1 MSHELDIFTSTYG
14 IMFFGTPHKGSSKAS
29 LLASLKKIA
38 AILAPSPIKVSKSD
52 LVLALEEESE
62 TLQNITDFFVP
73 MMKNFAI
80 FFFWE
85 QHKTDLKLLGKD
97 FIVPCESAAPLYD
110 DTERAG
116 IAADHSGLVKFND
129 PSSPG
134 FRLVM
139 EALMRY
145 CEDARDAITQRR
157 WLARHTL
164 DQERGTEIMEILR
177 HLHPPGSG
185 WHTASSV
192 QRSETRHGNSRFA
205 TSNSESN
212 MPQRLQSPKADWEP

>member
-1 MSHELDIFTSTYG
+1 
-14 IMFFGTPHKGSSKAS
+14 MFFGTPHKGSSKAT
-29 LLASLKKIA
+29 LLATLKRMA
-38 AILAPSPIKVSKSD
+38 SILAPSPIKVSKSD

-85 QHKTDLKLLGKD
+85 EQKTDLKFLGKD
-97 FIVPCESAAPLYD
+97 FIVPHESAAPLYD

-129 PSSPG
+129 PTAHG
-134 FRLVM
+134 FLMVV

-145 CEDARDAITQRR
+145 CDDAPEAIEQRH
-157 WLARHTL
+157 WLARDTL
-164 DQERGTEIMEILR
+164 GRERGKEMLEILR
-177 HLHPPGSG
+177 HVHRPVSGSHPSIRLQG
-185 WHTASSV
+185 SV
-192 QRSETRHGNSRFA
+192 QTPRTRAPESK
-205 TSNSESN
+205 NSESN
-212 MPQRLQSPKADWEP
+212 ELQKLESLIVDWEF

>member
-1 MSHELDIFTSTYG
+1 
-14 IMFFGTPHKGSSKAS
+14 MFFGTPHKGSSKAT

-85 QHKTDLKLLGKD
+85 QQKTDLKLLGKD

-129 PSSPG
+129 PSSHG
-134 FRLVM
+134 FCLVM

-145 CEDARDAITQRR
+145 CDDAPDTITQRH
-157 WLARHTL
+157 WLARDTL
-164 DQERGTEIMEILR
+164 GQERGKEIMEILR
-177 HLHPPGSG
+177 YVRPPGSG
-185 WHTASSV
+185 PHPTSSV
-192 QRSETRHGNSRFA
+192 QSSATRHGIWGFA
-205 TSNSESN
+205 SSDPESN
-212 MPQRLQSPKADWEP
+212 MPQKLKSLKADWEL

>member
-1 MSHELDIFTSTYG
+1 
-14 IMFFGTPHKGSSKAS
+14 MFFGTPHKGSSKAT
-29 LLASLKKIA
+29 LLASVKKIA
-38 AILAPSPIKVSKSD
+38 SILAPSPIKVSKSD

-85 QHKTDLKLLGKD
+85 QHKTDLKILGKD

-129 PSSPG
+129 PSSHG
-134 FRLVM
+134 FYLVM

-145 CEDARDAITQRR
+145 CDNAPDAITQRR
-157 WLARHTL
+157 WLARDTL
-164 DQERGTEIMEILR
+164 GQERGKEMMEILR
-177 HLHPPGSG
+177 HLRPPDSGPHPALSEQSSATRSQTWTFPSRGLE
-185 WHTASSV
+185 SSV
-192 QRSETRHGNSRFA
+192 RQKLKS
-205 TSNSESN
+205 
-212 MPQRLQSPKADWEP
+212 LKADWES